1 MPLSSQQTT
10 AYVRHISSTL
20 SKFPDLTD
28 WLCLTPRTPRLQAD
42 RRCCEDNPDAL
53 THHEV
58 LLPGHLMLK
67 FLREQLETALDAFRQ
82 QVGEWGGVVGQWVGC
97 CLAQT

>member
-1 MPLSSQQTT
+1 VT
-10 AYVRHISSTL
+10 RISPPPHPAHL
-20 SKFPDLTD
+20 P
-28 WLCLTPRTPRLQAD
+28 TPQAD

-82 QVGEWGGVVGQWVGC
+82 QVGGHWAG
-97 CLAQT
+97 